1 MALMYTRKNEQTRQH
16 RLPSN
21 NSRSISAAW
30 IHVRIFL
37 QRFFTKDTHQWNVSP
52 EQNVPALPFFSL
64 TTWDTRVT
72 LGDFLFPVFSKRRW
86 NEFPLIAGLLAA
98 RELRERME
106 TNYFSQA
113 GTDDRSLSCVGI
125 DFINTANQLPVWLPR
140 RETTGRL
147 IKPGDG
153 HFNLSTFIRSLYIPD
168 ERHRDV
174 SQTKQG
180 TPLATVTSVRLF
192 ELHTR
197 VQV

>member
-1 MALMYTRKNEQTRQH
+1 MNTRPHLFATIFYQRHSSVERITVTER
-16 RLPSN
+16 
-21 NSRSISAAW
+21 SRSSFFLPDN
-30 IHVRIFL
+30 VRHTSYARRLSF
-37 QRFFTKDTHQWNVSP
+37 SP
-52 EQNVPALPFFSL
+52 P
-64 TTWDTRVT
+64 
-72 LGDFLFPVFSKRRW
+72 FSKRRW

-125 DFINTANQLPVWLPR
+125 DFINTANRLPVWLPR

-147 IKPGDG
+147 IKPGDD
-153 HFNLSTFIRSLYIPD
+153 HFNLSTFIRSLCIPG

-174 SQTKQG
+174 SQTKHE